1 MRASSG
7 FLRASRRSVL
17 LAVARRHGPIHLHRL
32 VLAPILGRGDVLVSG
47 LGLLELVLVLDLLVL
62 GRFKFMASHF
72 FTFIQVIS
80 FSF

>member
-17 LAVARRHGPIHLHRL
+17 LAVARRHRPIHLHRL

-62 GRFKFMASHF
+62 GRFKFMASHSSR
-72 FTFIQVIS
+72 S
-80 FSF
+80 FR